1 MKDHSTKGERPG
13 SVSLLDTGGAFGD
26 FPDSAAVREIDD
38 IKTRLSRMSPDVIV
52 LNHVPAPYD
61 SPSRAHWAKEVALF
75 KCKEAAPGAKVISSS
90 KADPGLLAAT
100 YRAALEYLQGRD
112 RGELPC

>member
-1 MKDHSTKGERPG
+1 MKDHSTKGERPC

-26 FPDSAAVREIDD
+26 FPDSAAVRGIDY
-38 IKTRLSRMSPDVIV
+38 IKTELSRMSPAVIV

-61 SPSRAHWAKEVALF
+61 SPSRAHWAREVARMICKEVA
-75 KCKEAAPGAKVISSS
+75 PIAKVVLVS

-112 RGELPC
+112 RGTP

>member
-26 FPDSAAVREIDD
+26 FPDSAAVHEIDD

-52 LNHVPAPYD
+52 LNHTPWLDDPM
-61 SPSRAHWAKEVALF
+61 SRQYWAKEVARTI
-75 KCKEAAPGAKVISSS
+75 CKEVAPTAKVVLVS